1 MLPCYILLGIFVS
14 LGDEH
19 ISVKGYVFSR
29 EGNTSYWDVCFFIR
43 GTHITRNMDF
53 RRGKTHNI
61 SLVKFVPF
69 PRKDISLVIC
79 VRSAENTYIVIS
91 SLLPR
96 KHISLVIFVSL
107 PLVARM
113 GMALHVLSLRS
124 ESALFN
130 GKKLSKIVSHF

>member
-1 MLPCYILLGIFVS
+1 MFPWERSTYQLRDMCFPERGTHLT
-14 LGDEH
+14 
-19 ISVKGYVFSR
+19 R
-29 EGNTSYWDVCFFIR
+29 DVCFFIR
-43 GTHITRNMDF
+43 GTHITSNMDF
-53 RRGKTHNI
+53 RRGKRHNI

-69 PRKDISLVIC
+69 PRKHISLVIC

-96 KHISLVIFVSL
+96 KHISLVMFVSL

-130 GKKLSKIVSHF
+130 SKKLSKIVSHF

>member
-1 MLPCYILLGIFVS
+1 MFPW
-14 LGDEH
+14 E
-19 ISVKGYVFSR
+19 
-29 EGNTSYWDVCFFIR
+29 TSTYQLRDMCFPERGTHLTRDVCFFIR
-43 GTHITRNMDF
+43 GTHITRNIDF

-130 GKKLSKIVSHF
+130 SKKLSKIVSHF

>member
-1 MLPCYILLGIFVS
+1 MFPW
-14 LGDEH
+14 E
-19 ISVKGYVFSR
+19 
-29 EGNTSYWDVCFFIR
+29 TSTYQLRDMCFPERGTHLTRDVCFFIR

-53 RRGKTHNI
+53 RRGKTHYDNI
-61 SLVKFVPF
+61 SLEKFVLF
-69 PRKDISLVIC
+69 PRKHISLVIC

-130 GKKLSKIVSHF
+130 SKKLSKIVSHF

>member
-61 SLVKFVPF
+61 SLVKFVSF
-69 PRKDISLVIC
+69 PRKHISLVIC
-79 VRSAENTYIVIS
+79 TCVRSTENTYIVIS

-96 KHISLVIFVSL
+96 KHSTY
-107 PLVARM
+107 R
-113 GMALHVLSLRS
+113 
-124 ESALFN
+124 
-130 GKKLSKIVSHF
+130 